1 MSFSIPKDSESEY
14 VPMDAKPLWL
24 VPYVAGV
31 DQRRSPSLTESPW
44 DERSDEEDCYV
55 SESHCSM
62 VWLRGTESVHVVRLF
77 HREDISAGLHE
88 RDSSKSCIAP
98 NRFHTSI

>member
-31 DQRRSPSLTESPW
+31 DQRSPSLMESPW

-55 SESHCSM
+55 SESHCRHGLAQRSGERS
-62 VWLRGTESVHVVRLF
+62 RGQT
-77 HREDISAGLHE
+77 ISQGRHFS
-88 RDSSKSCIAP
+88 RSP
-98 NRFHTSI
+98 